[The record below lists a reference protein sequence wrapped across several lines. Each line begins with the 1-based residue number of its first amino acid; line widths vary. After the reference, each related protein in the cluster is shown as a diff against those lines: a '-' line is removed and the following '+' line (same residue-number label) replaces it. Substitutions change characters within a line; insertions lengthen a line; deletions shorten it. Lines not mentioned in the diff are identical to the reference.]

1 MTNEQYLSGGGANS
15 VAPNLPPQYIQHP
28 LRMAHVSG
36 STVYTAY
43 RGKLAFIIVW
53 HLTLDKIIYKFE
65 VLLKNCSK

>member
-43 RGKLAFIIVW
+43 RGKFGLYYSMAP
-53 HLTLDKIIYKFE
+53 D
-65 VLLKNCSK
+65 SR